1 MVDREPRSTQEL
13 LSVIEREWKALWDV
27 VGRLT
32 PQQMITPLEGGWS
45 PKDHLAHLLEWIR
58 ILMDYRV
65 AGRPAEEAMGLPA
78 GMIERWDFDEMNAA
92 LFERDRKRSIEAV
105 SDELNR
111 GYAEATARLSSMPFE
126 TLIRIPEIGNGQPR
140 LLDRVLGYTA
150 EHFAEHR
157 AILEQIL

>member
-1 MVDREPRSTQEL
+1 MVDHLPQSTAEL
-13 LSVIEREWKALWDV
+13 LSAIDREWRALWGA

-32 PQQMITPLEGGWS
+32 PEQMITRLEGGWS

-58 ILMDYRV
+58 ILVDYRI

-92 LFERDRKRSIEAV
+92 LFERDRKLSIEGV
-105 SDELNR
+105 SDELKR
-111 GYAEATARLSSMPFE
+111 AYAEVTGRLSSMPFE
-126 TLIRIPEIGNGQPR
+126 TLIRVPETGKGQPR
-140 LLDRVLGYTA
+140 LLERVLGYTA

-157 AILEQIL
+157 ATIEATL